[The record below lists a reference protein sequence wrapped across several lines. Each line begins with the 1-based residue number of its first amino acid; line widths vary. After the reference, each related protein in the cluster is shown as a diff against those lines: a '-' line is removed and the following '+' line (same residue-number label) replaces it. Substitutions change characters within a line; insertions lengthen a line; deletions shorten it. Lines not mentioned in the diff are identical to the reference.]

1 MEPTRASILIAIA
14 LQGIAGAEVIRFD
27 HATPGSLP
35 SGWTVAMTHAGGAPQ
50 WEVVRDETAPHS
62 PMVLAQVS
70 RDATAGRFP
79 LAVWDKALI
88 RNGEASVVFKAV
100 DGNVDRAAGIVW
112 RYQDP
117 NNYYIV
123 RANAAENNV
132 VLYRVQAGVR
142 LSIAPKGLP
151 SRAYGVKHAIPSLRW
166 NTLRV
171 VFNESLFTVFLN
183 GERLFEAEDQTFRD
197 AGKVGLW
204 TKADSVTYFAD
215 FTFEKH

>member
-1 MEPTRASILIAIA
+1 MLDVRDWVLATVL
-14 LQGIAGAEVIRFD
+14 LQSVAHGEVIRFD
-27 HATPGSLP
+27 HDAPGSLP
-35 SGWTVAMTHAGGAPQ
+35 AGWTVAMTHTGGTPK
-50 WEVVRDETAPHS
+50 WEIVRDDTAPHP
-62 PMVLAQVS
+62 PMAFAQVS
-70 RDATAGRFP
+70 RDATAGHFP
-79 LAVWDKALI
+79 LAIWDGATI
-88 RNGEASVVFKAV
+88 RNGEASVAFKAV
-100 DGNVDRAAGIVW
+100 DGSIDRAAGIVW

-123 RANAAENNV
+123 RANALENNV
-132 VLYRVQAGVR
+132 VLYKVEAGTR

-151 SRAYGVKHAIPSLRW
+151 SRAYGVKHEVPSRRW

-183 GERLFEAEDQTFRD
+183 GERLFDAEDQTFKG

-215 FTFEKH
+215 FTFVKH